1 MIVNGLNLVN
11 KELKKEEEINQKKEV
26 KIRV

>member
-1 MIVNGLNLVN
+1 MIVNGLNLEN